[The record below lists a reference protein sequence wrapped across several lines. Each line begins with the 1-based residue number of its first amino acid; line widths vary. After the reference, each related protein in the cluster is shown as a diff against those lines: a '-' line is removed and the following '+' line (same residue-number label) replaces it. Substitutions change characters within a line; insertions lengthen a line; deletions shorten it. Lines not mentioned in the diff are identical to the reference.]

1 MYARNVSKSK
11 KKYICH
17 SVARTS
23 AAMIKSDH
31 CTNRLHPFTVE
42 QLDELVIDSILKLS
56 LDRPG
61 FDMLCDR
68 SENDS
73 SIADEKT
80 IYEERLK
87 EVNRQLDR
95 LVKLYQTGLVDLDNI
110 SSRLGELNQE
120 KTFLDGNLS
129 TINEVTPADIKE
141 AAWKSIQN
149 LQTVLDRGDMD
160 EVHRIIHTLI
170 DKIVVLNA
178 DVTIYWS
185 FC

>member
-1 MYARNVSKSK
+1 M
-11 KKYICH
+11 
-17 SVARTS
+17 
-23 AAMIKSDH
+23 
-31 CTNRLHPFTVE
+31 
-42 QLDELVIDSILKLS
+42 
-56 LDRPG
+56 
-61 FDMLCDR
+61 
-68 SENDS
+68 
-73 SIADEKT
+73 
-80 IYEERLK
+80 
-87 EVNRQLDR
+87 NRQLDR

-120 KTFLDGNLS
+120 KTFPDGNLAP
-129 TINEVTPADIKE
+129 INEVTPADIKE

>member
-1 MYARNVSKSK
+1 MKNEKISIDLNNIVDLYIRVSTSEQAEEG
-11 KKYICH
+11 Y
-17 SVARTS
+17 SVAE
-23 AAMIKSDH
+23 H
-31 CTNRLHPFTVE
+31 
-42 QLDELVIDSILKLS
+42 
-56 LDRPG
+56 
-61 FDMLCDR
+61 
-68 SENDS
+68 
-73 SIADEKT
+73 
-80 IYEERLK
+80 
-87 EVNRQLDR
+87 
-95 LVKLYQTGLVDLDNI
+95 
-110 SSRLGELNQE
+110 
-120 KTFLDGNLS
+120 LS